1 MLTHFRVWA
10 LTRQRERHAIPT
22 AEMIYRC
29 QDIAGGNGYDLCQVG
44 FELCFM
50 QTDRDPHIRNI
61 PDSRSPQTTIK
72 LVVSRQH
79 NMSVSEGFRES

>member
-1 MLTHFRVWA
+1 
-10 LTRQRERHAIPT
+10 
-22 AEMIYRC
+22 MIYRW

-50 QTDRDPHIRNI
+50 QTDRDPHRRNI

-72 LVVSRQH
+72 LVVSKQH
-79 NMSVSEGFRES
+79 NMSVSEGFRESEKRASHGEL